1 MIRSLKGKSPKI
13 HPTAFV
19 SEAAYVVGEVEIGEM
34 ANIWPGTTV
43 RSNANRIVFDKYVNI
58 QDNCMIHADS
68 DAYYGENVVLG
79 HAVMSHAKTVGAGT
93 LIGNGAVINGDA
105 VIGKNCVIAAGS
117 VILERA
123 VIPDNTMV
131 IGIPPNQQQRPAN
144 ERQQG
149 MAGNISRGY
158 ARNGQSFKEDG
169 LADPDIAKFY
179 YEGPLPTSPQDQS
192 TQMDRRAAE

>member
-1 MIRSLKGKSPKI
+1 MIRKFNGKAPKI

-19 SEAAYVVGEVEIGEM
+19 SEAAYVVGDVEIGEY

-43 RSNANRIVFDKYVNI
+43 RSNANRIVFDKNVNI

-105 VIGKNCVIAAGS
+105 VIGKNCIIAAGS

-131 IGIPPNQQQRPAN
+131 IGIPPNQQQREAN
-144 ERQQG
+144 ERQRG
-149 MAGNISRGY
+149 MAANI
-158 ARNGQSFKEDG
+158 ARAYSNNAQQFKAEG
-169 LADPDIAKFY
+169 LADPEIAQFY
-179 YEGPLPTSPQDQS
+179 YEGPLPTSEQDQT
-192 TQMDRRAAE
+192 TQMQRRAE